1 MSLLL
6 RHVSR
11 SIRCG
16 SRLTAHGNARAAQYT
31 PRTRP
36 AVPPRARYVT
46 PGRWQQGS
54 RTCRF
59 ALRQLVPQRTPSAP
73 AESPRAAGDACRVV
87 AYPTPPKCRAGTP
100 LASTY
105 AAPSVARTPG
115 RGHGASR
122 VCGIP
127 TSLLC
132 FSGCSGERSF
142 SVVPMTSLAGHLI
155 KQYGARY
162 ASRALSAVFLRS
174 S

>member
-36 AVPPRARYVT
+36 RVAVPPRTRYVT
-46 PGRWQQGS
+46 PGRRQQSS

-59 ALRQLVPQRTPSAP
+59 ALRQLVPQRTPHVDAP
-73 AESPRAAGDACRVV
+73 AESPLDGPAGHACRVA

-115 RGHGASR
+115 R
-122 VCGIP
+122 
-127 TSLLC
+127 
-132 FSGCSGERSF
+132 RSW
-142 SVVPMTSLAGHLI
+142 G
-155 KQYGARY
+155 
-162 ASRALSAVFLRS
+162 LSCVRDPPLRS
-174 S
+174 SASPDVAGSAASRSCP